1 LHRFK
6 SISPQVIFIGD
17 DNLNKKSKELLNM
30 DNNGQ
35 GDFLILIGLVF
46 FVLLI
51 GGFFCIAIVPAGT
64 VSIQDT
70 FGSVSDNVLYPGIS
84 LKFPFTATINVT
96 TKTVEIKEEANVPTS
111 EGLIVGLHTSLLYH
125 VDATKA
131 INIYKTLG
139 PNYNDIII
147 VPNLR
152 SAIREVTSKY
162 EAKALYAGDK
172 RDVLALE
179 IENKLKP
186 ILAERG
192 LIVEK
197 VLLRDLILPDQIK
210 EAIELKLKREQE
222 SQAMEF
228 ILTKEK
234 QEATRKTI
242 EAQGIKDSQ
251 DIIDQTLTTK
261 YLQYLWISKLN
272 ENPNII
278 YVPID
283 SQGLTLFRNIDDLP
297 IVKQID
303 KNM

>member
-1 LHRFK
+1 MDELTVYLIVGLGIIGVILGIFCLAFVGAG
-6 SISPQVIFIGD
+6 QVG
-17 DNLNKKSKELLNM
+17 
-30 DNNGQ
+30 
-35 GDFLILIGLVF
+35 V
-46 FVLLI
+46 
-51 GGFFCIAIVPAGT
+51 
-64 VSIQDT
+64 QDT
-70 FGSVSDNVLYPGIS
+70 FGNVNDNVLYPGVS
-84 LKFPFTATINVT
+84 LKFPFTAVINMT
-96 TKTVEIKEEANVPTS
+96 TKTVEVKEEANVPTS

-131 INIYKTLG
+131 VDIYKTLG
-139 PNYNDIII
+139 PNYNDII
-147 VPNLR
+147 VQPNLR

-186 ILAERG
+186 MLAERG
-192 LIVEK
+192 LIVER
-197 VLLRDLILPDQIK
+197 VLLRDLILPEQIIN
-210 EAIELKLKREQE
+210 AIELKLQREQE

-234 QEATRKTI
+234 QEADRKVI
-242 EAQGIKDSQ
+242 EATGIKDSQ
-251 DIIDQTLTTK
+251 DIINKTLTQA

-283 SQGLTLFRNIDDLP
+283 AQGLTLFRDVDSPPSALNLP
-297 IVKQID
+297 KV
-303 KNM
+303 N

>member
-1 LHRFK
+1 MNEL
-6 SISPQVIFIGD
+6 SVYLMGFIV
-17 DNLNKKSKELLNM
+17 
-30 DNNGQ
+30 
-35 GDFLILIGLVF
+35 LIMIILGLF
-46 FVLLI
+46 CLAFV
-51 GGFFCIAIVPAGT
+51 GAGN
-64 VSIQDT
+64 VGVQDT

-84 LKFPFTATINVT
+84 LKFPFTSVVNMT
-96 TKTVEIKEEANVPTS
+96 TKTVEVKEEANVPTS

-131 INIYKTLG
+131 VNIYKTLG

-152 SAIREVTSKY
+152 SSIREVTSKY

-210 EAIELKLKREQE
+210 DAIELKLQREQE

-251 DIIDQTLTTK
+251 DIINQTLTTK

-283 SQGLTLFRNIDDLP
+283 SQGLTLFRNVDDLP
-297 IVKQID
+297 IVKPID
-303 KNM
+303 NNIK